1 MNKVKDLNKKNNK
14 KNYNKKK
21 VAFLVLTAIINV
33 GSGLFFYK
41 KMVDMENKMT
51 SMASKLKETE
61 EKSEVVKEL
70 ALYSARML
78 VDLSSKPVTADQIA
92 DERGE

>member
-78 VDLSSKPVTADQIA
+78 VDLASKPVTADQIA